1 MATKATSTTSK
12 GRKATTKAPAKA
24 ARALPVRKAAQT
36 VTWLPKGKGPRNC
49 TGTAGNRQYK
59 IVGSVAAGWLV
70 SAKTG
75 SGAFKPLAGG
85 QRVTF
90 AAAYAAAIAAN
101 SAAAPFVPA
110 KAKAPAKATTARKAP
125 AKAAAKA
132 PAAPAVA
139 STGNGQPGSAA

>member
-1 MATKATSTTSK
+1 MAKATSTA
-12 GRKATTKAPAKA
+12 RKATSKAPAKA

-101 SAAAPFVPA
+101 SAAAPFVPS
-110 KAKAPAKATTARKAP
+110 KAKAPAKAASKAP
-125 AKAAAKA
+125 AKRAPAKA
-132 PAAPAVA
+132 PASVPAA
-139 STGNGQPGSAA
+139 STAGNGQPGSAA